1 MLSFVLDVCVDVGLE
16 CECRTL
22 GLTLSVE
29 LVMLVLNVSDVPFSR
44 GGMTCSLNVGFE
56 YGLCVGVSC
65 EDELCA
71 NVGVVCI
78 FFGLVCVMCVLVEL
92 CMRCVWMLV
101 LSETNVFEDRF

>member
-1 MLSFVLDVCVDVGLE
+1 MYIGIDIECGVGDV
-16 CECRTL
+16 
-22 GLTLSVE
+22 
-29 LVMLVLNVSDVPFSR
+29 VLNVNDVPFSR